1 MNGEEKAKEKKE
13 ENSWLT
19 SCFIKKYK
27 TKSRDKSC
35 NLQNGKGKQINR
47 GGSFILS
54 FKESI
59 INNGELRKVYV
70 QVCYS
75 TMSF

>member
-1 MNGEEKAKEKKE
+1 MVNDTNQNPGTKAV
-13 ENSWLT
+13 
-19 SCFIKKYK
+19 IYK
-27 TKSRDKSC
+27 TE
-35 NLQNGKGKQINR
+35 KGNKINR

-75 TMSF
+75 TTSF